1 MAVRRRSR
9 LIRLAVALCDLVCAV
24 CAFAGALLLLQ
35 PEGQSFQDFARSNL
49 AYFCVFILVWC
60 GAATDQQL
68 FAFPREDNLKRLV
81 GAVLKSVIVALI
93 FSGFVITFFTRQGVG
108 REFFLTFGILVLAF
122 ILMFRLALR
131 VFLEYARKQGFNF
144 RRVVVV
150 GANERARK
158 LVDIIQSHLHYGYHI
173 IGFVDDEPARQ
184 EAFEPHHLEYLGS
197 CDQLEKMLLEG
208 VVDEVYIC
216 LPVRSHYEKIR
227 RIAFLCEG
235 VGLPVRLVAELFP
248 LRLARSHLAHF
259 DDLPLLSLSTTPET
273 HGQLL
278 VKRLIDFSVSS
289 LGLLAVGW
297 WLFPIV
303 ATLIKLESRGPVFFK
318 QERVGQNGR
327 RFHIYKF
334 RSMVADAEQRK
345 KELEALN
352 EADGP
357 VFKMRRDPRV
367 TRVGSFLRKTSI
379 DELPQL
385 INVWL
390 GHMSLVGPRPPI
402 PSEVEQY
409 SWEQRRRLIVRPGL
423 TGLQQVSGRSDVS
436 FDDWVAMDLAY
447 IDEWSLMTD
456 LQIMLLTVRVV
467 LLGKGAR

>member
-1 MAVRRRSR
+1 MAVRAVR

-259 DDLPLLSLSTTPET
+259 DDLPLLSLSTPGDARAAACE
-273 HGQLL
+273 
-278 VKRLIDFSVSS
+278 
-289 LGLLAVGW
+289 AV
-297 WLFPIV
+297 
-303 ATLIKLESRGPVFFK
+303 
-318 QERVGQNGR
+318 
-327 RFHIYKF
+327 
-334 RSMVADAEQRK
+334 D
-345 KELEALN
+345 
-352 EADGP
+352 
-357 VFKMRRDPRV
+357 
-367 TRVGSFLRKTSI
+367 
-379 DELPQL
+379 
-385 INVWL
+385 
-390 GHMSLVGPRPPI
+390 
-402 PSEVEQY
+402 
-409 SWEQRRRLIVRPGL
+409 
-423 TGLQQVSGRSDVS
+423 
-436 FDDWVAMDLAY
+436 
-447 IDEWSLMTD
+447 
-456 LQIMLLTVRVV
+456 
-467 LLGKGAR
+467 

>member
-1 MAVRRRSR
+1 
-9 LIRLAVALCDLVCAV
+9 
-24 CAFAGALLLLQ
+24 
-35 PEGQSFQDFARSNL
+35 
-49 AYFCVFILVWC
+49 
-60 GAATDQQL
+60 
-68 FAFPREDNLKRLV
+68 
-81 GAVLKSVIVALI
+81 
-93 FSGFVITFFTRQGVG
+93 
-108 REFFLTFGILVLAF
+108 
-122 ILMFRLALR
+122 
-131 VFLEYARKQGFNF
+131 
-144 RRVVVV
+144 
-150 GANERARK
+150 
-158 LVDIIQSHLHYGYHI
+158 
-173 IGFVDDEPARQ
+173 
-184 EAFEPHHLEYLGS
+184 
-197 CDQLEKMLLEG
+197 
-208 VVDEVYIC
+208 
-216 LPVRSHYEKIR
+216 
-227 RIAFLCEG
+227 
-235 VGLPVRLVAELFP
+235 
-248 LRLARSHLAHF
+248 
-259 DDLPLLSLSTTPET
+259 
-273 HGQLL
+273 

-303 ATLIKLESRGPVFFK
+303 AALIKLESRGPVFFK

-409 SWEQRRRLIVRPGL
+409 SWEQRRRLSVRPGL